1 MDTTPIAAAP
11 RASRT
16 STWVTAG
23 VAIALL
29 AVGLTF
35 ALKTTD
41 APTHAFAIFKL
52 IHVGVAVF
60 WVGGGLLLTVLALR
74 AERTQDPE
82 EMATIARQAVFAGEK
97 LFAPAGLVVLA
108 MGITMVI
115 NSPEIGFGT
124 TWVVVGLVG
133 YALSFTTGIGVLAPM
148 SRRIVTLL
156 EEKGAA
162 APETQAAIARILL
175 IARIDIAVLLLVVA
189 DMLMK
194 PFS

>member
-1 MDTTPIAAAP
+1 MDTTPIAAEP
-11 RASRT
+11 RASR
-16 STWVTAG
+16 SSIWLTAG
-23 VAIALL
+23 IAAALC

-35 ALKTTD
+35 ALNTTD

-52 IHVGVAVF
+52 IHVSVALF
-60 WVGGGLLLTVLALR
+60 WVGGGVLLTVLALR
-74 AERTQDPE
+74 AERAQEPE
-82 EMATIARQAVFAGEK
+82 EMAHIARQAVFAGEK

-124 TWVVVGLVG
+124 TWVDIGLVG
-133 YALSFTTGIGVLAPM
+133 YAISFATGIGVLAPM

-156 EEKGAA
+156 AEKGAA
-162 APETQAAIARILL
+162 APETQAAIQRILL
-175 IARIDIAVLLLVVA
+175 VARVDIAVLLIVVA
-189 DMLMK
+189 DMFMT

>member
-1 MDTTPIAAAP
+1 MDTTPAAAVP
-11 RASRT
+11 SASRT
-16 STWVTAG
+16 STWITA
-23 VAIALL
+23 AIAVALF

-35 ALKTTD
+35 ALNTTD

-52 IHVGVAVF
+52 IHVSVAVF

-74 AERTQDPE
+74 AERAREPE
-82 EMATIARQAVFAGEK
+82 EIAHIARQAVFAGER
-97 LFAPAGLVVLA
+97 LFAPAGLLVFA

-124 TWVVVGLVG
+124 TWVDIGLVG
-133 YALSFTTGIGVLAPM
+133 YALSFTTGIAVLAPM

-156 EEKGAA
+156 AEKGAA
-162 APETQAAIARILL
+162 APETQAAIAKILL
-175 IARIDIAVLLLVVA
+175 IARVDIAVLLIVVA
-189 DMLMK
+189 DMFMK

>member
-1 MDTTPIAAAP
+1 METTPIAAAP

-23 VAIALL
+23 VALALV

-52 IHVGVAVF
+52 IHVSVAVF
-60 WVGGGLLLTVLALR
+60 WVGGGLLLTILALR
-74 AERTQDPE
+74 AERAQSPE
-82 EMATIARQAVFAGEK
+82 EMAHIARQAVFAGER

-115 NSPEIGFGT
+115 NSPEIGFNT
-124 TWVVVGLVG
+124 TWVDIGLVG
-133 YALSFTTGIGVLAPM
+133 YALSFTTGIGVLAP
-148 SRRIVTLL
+148 RARQIVALL

-175 IARIDIAVLLLVVA
+175 IARVDVAVLLLVVA

>member
-11 RASRT
+11 RTGRT
-16 STWVTAG
+16 SHWLTAG
-23 VAIALL
+23 VALVLVAL
-29 AVGLTF
+29 GLTF

-41 APTHAFAIFKL
+41 AATHAFAIFKL
-52 IHVGVAVF
+52 IHVSVAVF

-74 AERTQDPE
+74 AERAGSPE
-82 EMATIARQAVFAGEK
+82 EMAHIARQAVFAGER

-115 NSPEIGFGT
+115 NSPEIGFNT
-124 TWVVVGLVG
+124 TWVDIGLVG
-133 YALSFTTGIGVLAPM
+133 YALSFTTGIGVLAPRA
-148 SRRIVTLL
+148 RRIVALL
-156 EEKGAA
+156 DEKGPE
-162 APETQAAIARILL
+162 APETQAAIQRILL
-175 IARIDIAVLLLVVA
+175 IARVDVAVLLLVVA

>member
-1 MDTTPIAAAP
+1 MDTTPAAAP
-11 RASRT
+11 PSASR
-16 STWVTAG
+16 SSVWFTAG
-23 VAIALL
+23 VALALV

-52 IHVGVAVF
+52 IHVSFAVF

-74 AERTQDPE
+74 AERAQSVDE
-82 EMATIARQAVFAGEK
+82 IAHIARQAVFAGER

-108 MGITMVI
+108 MGIAMVVD
-115 NSPEIGFGT
+115 SPEIGFGT
-124 TWVVVGLVG
+124 TWVDIGLVG
-133 YALSFTTGIGVLAPM
+133 YALSFTTGIGVLAP
-148 SRRIVTLL
+148 RAKQIVALL
-156 EEKGAA
+156 DEKGAA
-162 APETQAAIARILL
+162 APETQAAIQRILL
-175 IARIDIAVLLLVVA
+175 IARVDVAVLLLVVA